1 MNHRVDELDMKLD
14 VVQQEMSTEIRSVT
28 GRIAKLEGKID
39 TLMTLLERLV
49 KDDSEEKKEG

>member
-1 MNHRVDELDMKLD
+1 MKLD